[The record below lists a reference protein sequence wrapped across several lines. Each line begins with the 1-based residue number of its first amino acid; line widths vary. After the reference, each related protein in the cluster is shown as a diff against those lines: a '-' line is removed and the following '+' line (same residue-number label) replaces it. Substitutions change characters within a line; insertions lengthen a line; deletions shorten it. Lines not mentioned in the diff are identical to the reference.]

1 VDQLG
6 NSESKTV
13 VSNDNNN
20 PQSKLVKDI
29 MSRQV
34 EQEAMARGGAKTN
47 EVRRRD
53 SSWDTDPTI
62 S

>member
-1 VDQLG
+1 MDQLG

-34 EQEAMARGGAKTN
+34 EQEAIARGGAKTN
-47 EVRRRD
+47 EVRRGD
-53 SSWDTDPTI
+53 SSWDIDPTI